1 MSDTQRR
8 VGKVYSMPPQPP
20 VAENN
25 RLLPAGAITFGVEY
39 RALDPESL
47 AETYAGN
54 AAHLA
59 QLEELS
65 PEGGF
70 TDEGVSIHVC
80 GTHDGHEYLRFDLLD
95 DEPHY
100 HYISRGATPDDV
112 VNNVVDYDADA
123 MGDML
128 PWVVE
133 RLRSRL
139 PAMLRAAGGDDLVE
153 QLDAELVDRAVDE
166 VHAMAE
172 RARSAHRAAG
182 EGEEE
187 REAGRTS
194 GGGNGQIGSGAGV
207 SGVIK
212 GECS

>member
-20 VAENN
+20 VADNN

-80 GTHDGHEYLRFDLLD
+80 GTDDGHEYLRFDLLD

-100 HYISRGATPDDV
+100 HYISRGATPDDI

-139 PAMLRAAGGDDLVE
+139 PAMLRAAGGEDLVE
-153 QLDAELVDRAVDE
+153 QLDADLVDRAVDE
-166 VHAMAE
+166 VHALAE
-172 RARSAHRAAG
+172 RARAAHRAVG
-182 EGEEE
+182 K
-187 REAGRTS
+187 R
-194 GGGNGQIGSGAGV
+194 
-207 SGVIK
+207 
-212 GECS
+212 